1 LASDTVELGAR
12 VRAWRVYR
20 GLSHSET
27 ERRGGLA
34 HNAVSRIEKGE
45 VAPRL
50 ATLESIADALGINIE
65 QLQFRLPA
73 TPEVQEAT
81 KQGAG
86 NAVVLME
93 MLDALSTERRDEVV
107 ELLIQVVKQVRT

>member
-1 LASDTVELGAR
+1 MASDTVELGAR

-20 GLSHSET
+20 GLSQSEI

-45 VAPRL
+45 DAPRL

-73 TPEVQEAT
+73 TPQAQGPT

-86 NAVVLME
+86 GSVALME
-93 MLDALSTERRDEVV
+93 MIDALPSERRDEVL
-107 ELLIQVVKQVRT
+107 ELLIQVVKQVRA